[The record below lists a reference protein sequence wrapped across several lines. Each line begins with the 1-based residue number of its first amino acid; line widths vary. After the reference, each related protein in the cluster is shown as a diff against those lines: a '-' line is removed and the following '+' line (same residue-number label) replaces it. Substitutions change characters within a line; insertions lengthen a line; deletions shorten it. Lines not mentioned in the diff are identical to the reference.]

1 MARALTAISR
11 QQQTTI
17 PKSGHDGRL
26 NIKERPMFV
35 AYILSR
41 IRGHLR
47 YRQDIRELTKL
58 TDRHLEDVGISRH
71 EIDTIAS
78 NARL

>member
-1 MARALTAISR
+1 
-11 QQQTTI
+11 
-17 PKSGHDGRL
+17 
-26 NIKERPMFV
+26 MFI

-47 YRQDIRELTKL
+47 YRQGIRELTKL
-58 TDRHLEDVGISRH
+58 TDRDLEDVGISRH

-78 NARL
+78 NARF